1 MVGGSGA
8 NEANGGFAREETY
21 EYETRDLAVDLA
33 SPLAAYWVVTKALNQ
48 EIPTWLNAI
57 VLLAVVGAGWVV
69 FTGNSSLDA
78 YLQ

>member
-1 MVGGSGA
+1 M
-8 NEANGGFAREETY
+8 
-21 EYETRDLAVDLA
+21 DLA